1 MIISF
6 LSQKGGVGKSTL
18 TRLIAREYASHDWN
32 VKIAD
37 MDANQGTCVSWQ
49 RRRVNAGITPDI
61 AAETFPTVQKALKAA
76 EQFDLMLF
84 DSAPHSSQMTLQ
96 IARSSDVVVLPCG
109 IALDDLEPQVLL
121 AHDLVKSGVAKDKI
135 AFALCRVGDSEAE
148 LSEAKDYINRAGYA
162 LLKGFIPERTSY
174 RRASDAGHSI
184 TETNFPS
191 LNKKAE
197 ELAQSIIDM
206 AQARQTEGA
215 A

>member
-18 TRLIAREYASHDWN
+18 TRLIAREFAANEWS

-37 MDANQGTCVSWQ
+37 MDTSQGTCVSWH
-49 RRRVNAGITPDI
+49 RRRVNAGISPDI
-61 AAETFPTVQKALKAA
+61 AAETFPTVQKALKAG
-76 EQFDLMLF
+76 EQFDLLLF

-96 IARSSDVVVLPCG
+96 IARSSDVVILPCG

-121 AHDLVKSGVAKDKI
+121 AHDLVKNGVPREKI

-148 LSEAKDYINRAGYA
+148 LTEAKGYISQAGYA

-174 RRASDAGHSI
+174 RRASDAGLAI

-197 ELAQSIIDM
+197 QLAQAIIDM
-206 AQARQTEGA
+206 AQSSQKKGA

>member
-6 LSQKGGVGKSTL
+6 ISQKGGVGKSTL
-18 TRLIAREYASHDWN
+18 TRLIAREYASHGWD
-32 VKIAD
+32 VKISD

-49 RRRVNAGITPDI
+49 RRRVSAGISPDI
-61 AAETFPTVQKALKAA
+61 AAETFPTVQKAIQSAK
-76 EQFDLMLF
+76 QHDLLLF

-96 IARSSDVVVLPCG
+96 IARSSDVVILPCG

-148 LSEAKDYINRAGYA
+148 LSEAKEYITRAGHN

-174 RRASDAGHSI
+174 RRASDAGFSI
-184 TETNFPS
+184 TETNFPT

-206 AQARQTEGA
+206 AQAKQTEGA
-215 A
+215 K